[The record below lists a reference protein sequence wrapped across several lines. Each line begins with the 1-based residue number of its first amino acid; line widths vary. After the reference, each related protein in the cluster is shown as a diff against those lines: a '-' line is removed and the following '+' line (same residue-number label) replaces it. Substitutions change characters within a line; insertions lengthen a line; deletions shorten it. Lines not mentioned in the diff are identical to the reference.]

1 MISLIPGWEGW
12 LQQAECFERAV
23 STGLSPLASCPGIP
37 WGWSWDIN
45 MEGGSRLMTLSDD
58 SEERQDA
65 FQKKADV
72 IDTRGNSAVQ
82 RAKGTVQKQQ

>member
-1 MISLIPGWEGW
+1 
-12 LQQAECFERAV
+12 
-23 STGLSPLASCPGIP
+23 
-37 WGWSWDIN
+37 
-45 MEGGSRLMTLSDD
+45 MTLSDD

-65 FQKKADV
+65 FQEKADV